1 MSDDP
6 RIAPVK
12 ALISKQVELIKA
24 GDVEGMRGMV
34 TDRIKDRVVLAGLQ
48 SAIKNLGSMTIDDLV
63 ASVESVG
70 EGLKIKMKNGR
81 TLTTLVQVGQEWKAD
96 TLWFK

>member
-6 RIAPVK
+6 RILPVK

-24 GDVEGMRGMV
+24 GDVEGMRAMV
-34 TDRIKDRVVLAGLQ
+34 TDRIKDRVVLTGLQ

-70 EGLKIKMKNGR
+70 EGIKIKMKNGR
-81 TLTTLVQVGQEWKAD
+81 TLTTLVQVGQDWKAD

>member
-6 RIAPVK
+6 RIVPVK

-24 GDVEGMRGMV
+24 GDVEGMRAMV
-34 TDRIKDRVVLAGLQ
+34 TDRIKDRVLLTGLQ

-70 EGLKIKMKNGR
+70 EGIKIKMKNGR
-81 TLTTLVQVGQEWKAD
+81 TLTTLVQVGQDWKAD